1 MTPEQLLQI
10 LHTAE
15 HLKDVTRHSYTS
27 GGRHESTAEHSWR
40 LALMAYFLRADFP
53 EVDMDRVIRMCL
65 IHDLGEVFTGDIPS
79 FLKSTADEQQ
89 EEALLSRWVS
99 SLPAPYGAEMAG
111 LYAEMAAQQTPEARI
126 YKALDNME
134 AVLQHNEAALSTWTE
149 NEYSLNL
156 TYGTERAAFAPVL
169 SALRQALRRET
180 EEKLQSG
187 K

>member
-1 MTPEQLLQI
+1 MTPEQLLNI

-15 HLKDVTRHSYTS
+15 HLKDVMRHSYTS

-156 TYGTERAAFAPVL
+156 TYGTERAAFSPVL
-169 SALRQALRRET
+169 SALRQALRQET